1 MSGDFSL
8 RRKMKKM
15 LSPNWLGP
23 RLNDAVG
30 QGNDARLILT
40 LRIDSEIHSH
50 IAFAPILPN
59 PTCEYPLRSV
69 KK

>member
-1 MSGDFSL
+1 MTGDFSL

-30 QGNDARLILT
+30 QGNDDHQVNT
-40 LRIDSEIHSH
+40 VE
-50 IAFAPILPN
+50 
-59 PTCEYPLRSV
+59 
-69 KK
+69 KKEKHQR